1 MIILYCC
8 LKIVCIVCSCFEV
21 VNMINMSCL
30 NFENFSNNFIVIG
43 LIEYIIGKDIV
54 FVILYLFIVF
64 FGIVGNGV
72 VIVIV

>member
-21 VNMINMSCL
+21 VNMSCL

>member
-1 MIILYCC
+1 
-8 LKIVCIVCSCFEV
+8 
-21 VNMINMSCL
+21 MSCL

-43 LIEYIIGKDIV
+43 LSEYIIGKDIV